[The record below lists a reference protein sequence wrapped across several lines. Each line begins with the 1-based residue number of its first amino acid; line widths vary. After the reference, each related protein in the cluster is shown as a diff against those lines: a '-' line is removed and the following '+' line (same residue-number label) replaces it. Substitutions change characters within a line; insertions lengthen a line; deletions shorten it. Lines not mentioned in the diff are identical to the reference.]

1 MSRTENL
8 RVRIGQALEV
18 GGSLAVLGFG
28 IWTIIRA
35 WPPVN

>member
-1 MSRTENL
+1 MAGTEGL
-8 RVRIGQALEV
+8 RHRIGQALEI